1 MAELIERIKIGAV
14 TPSGRKT
21 YRYANDMSDA
31 QKKIQILRKRGHG
44 SITTTEESFEP
55 KGYVLEGKLKDSMLK
70 KQEDERFRKKGPSH
84 VTASDI
90 NNANL
95 KKKPSGFGKFNKVT
109 SDLGYGPKSETKE
122 APKGHHFTRSGKL
135 KKGDAGQD
143 GDGGKMLRSDPLDKQ
158 RSKVPAVSEEGQMGI
173 KQKHDMIKKGIYPK
187 DQNKKPVKSH
197 LFFHNYS
204 KDKESGKSGLKPHA
218 GLSKAADDHS
228 AQNPKKVQ
236 ETINKIMQAKLHELD
251 TDTIKSAH
259 SQRKKQEFDSSYKAD
274 SYGSDAQNAST
285 KAQEKVKRGLQG
297 QQRKKQDKASKGMA
311 LANRALKRKGYSG
324 GSHDYRLH
332 SDNYDDRRKDEKSGK
347 LKEHNG
353 VTTKSLAK
361 EQLLRHLVAS
371 LDK

>member
-1 MAELIERIKIGAV
+1 
-14 TPSGRKT
+14 
-21 YRYANDMSDA
+21 
-31 QKKIQILRKRGHG
+31 
-44 SITTTEESFEP
+44 
-55 KGYVLEGKLKDSMLK
+55 
-70 KQEDERFRKKGPSH
+70 
-84 VTASDI
+84 
-90 NNANL
+90 
-95 KKKPSGFGKFNKVT
+95 
-109 SDLGYGPKSETKE
+109 
-122 APKGHHFTRSGKL
+122 
-135 KKGDAGQD
+135 
-143 GDGGKMLRSDPLDKQ
+143 
-158 RSKVPAVSEEGQMGI
+158 MGI